1 MVECKLKPLT
11 LEQLERRLLR
21 EYLYLP
27 GLSLSLEQ
35 AARLVGVDAPAC
47 QLVLNQ
53 LVNAHALARSESGT
67 YVRGD
72 RYRDLE
78 GWKSLVRTRLAVMS
92 QPPLSAAKAVRS
104 ARSQMGGD
112 RGFAESAGPG
122 L

>member
-1 MVECKLKPLT
+1 MKPLT

-35 AARLVGVDAPAC
+35 TARLVGVDAPAC

-53 LVNAHALARSESGT
+53 LVNAHALARTESGT
-67 YVRGD
+67 YVREN

-78 GWKSLVRTRLAVMS
+78 GWKRLVRTRLAAIS
-92 QPPLSAAKAVRS
+92 QTPLSAAKAVRS
-104 ARSQMGGD
+104 VRSQMGGD
-112 RGFAESAGPG
+112 RGFAESAGPR